1 MNNFPKG
8 SDLLVRW
15 AVVQSDGKPFP
26 LTDYS
31 LEISYSAGRAKDVVL
46 SSEILSVEDN
56 AVCWMIPGSRISFVG
71 PYSTRMKIY
80 EDGKVRST
88 LSIGNAFNIVGSSR
102 EKGITL
108 NLLSVIERK

>member
-15 AVVQSDGKPFP
+15 AVVQHDGKPFP
-26 LTDYS
+26 LTDYG

-56 AVCWMIPGSRISFVG
+56 AVCWTIPGSRLSFVG
-71 PYSTRMKIY
+71 PYSVKMKLFKDSEIH
-80 EDGKVRST
+80 ST
-88 LSIGNAFNIVGSSR
+88 LSINNAFHIVAQNVQ
-102 EKGITL
+102 KGVTA
-108 NLLSVIERK
+108 NLISMI